1 MPIILADPTKIIKI
15 TQQRRDV
22 TTTVDDVRKT
32 ATPVKSEASP
42 VLQQLF
48 MARRVEESPV
58 VREVVRK
65 EEPPPPVMASSTRIM
80 SEHSSRYTK
89 RSAYLDDMLTLQD

>member
-1 MPIILADPTKIIKI
+1 MPIVLADPTKIIKI

-22 TTTVDDVRKT
+22 TASVDDVRKT
-32 ATPVKSEASP
+32 ATPVKREESP

-58 VREVVRK
+58 VREVVK
-65 EEPPPPVMASSTRIM
+65 PVEPPPPPTSSSTRIM